1 MAMINLLVVPIYISK
16 DPDHEKSIDQETIN
30 LSGQK
35 SLSRFMALLKTSS
48 KSTLVFAITW
58 LLIALLATAE
68 DGATQ
73 VKLGG
78 ACEKVARGPCTEQVC
93 GGMCAVIGSNG
104 IGSCQG
110 SSCCC
115 HPKSSRHIGVP

>member
-1 MAMINLLVVPIYISK
+1 MK
-16 DPDHEKSIDQETIN
+16 EHQETIN
-30 LSGQK
+30 LSVKK
-35 SLSRFMALLKTSS
+35 SLARFMALLKTSS
-48 KSTLVFAITW
+48 KSTLVFAVTW

-73 VKLGG
+73 YKLGTV
-78 ACEKVARGPCTEQVC
+78 CEIVAKGPCTEKVC
-93 GGMCAVIGSNG
+93 GGMCAVVGSNG

-110 SSCCC
+110 SYCCC